1 VEQLKNSSERT
12 DGAGL
17 ARGLGWFSLALGAT
31 QLAAPRILA
40 RTIGIEP
47 GLGVSILMRALGAR
61 EIASGIAVLM
71 EPRRPLPLWARVAG
85 DVVDLGLLT
94 LAFRGKRT
102 NTPRLLGAIA
112 AVSGALALD
121 MVAARRI
128 QTRFEEANEPVI
140 YSVTINKSPDKV
152 YEFYRNLAQLPRFMD
167 YLQSVHEVS
176 RTRSHWIAK
185 LPIGGTIAWD
195 AEIVEDT
202 PGRAITWRTVEG
214 SRLQLSGR
222 VTFTRAPG
230 RNATEVR
237 VEMKLG
243 FTGKRPSKL
252 LAKLFAKPQIKGDLR
267 RLKQVMETGEVLY
280 SDATETRKPRP
291 AQPIERVERYPQ
303 MFVPNPPTA
312 RKGVTP

>member
-1 VEQLKNSSERT
+1 MKNSDERS
-12 DGAGL
+12 DGANL

-31 QLAAPRILA
+31 QLAAPRTLA
-40 RTIGIEP
+40 KAIGIDP
-47 GLGVSILMRALGAR
+47 GLGVSMLMRALGAR
-61 EIASGIAVLM
+61 EVASGLAVLM

-85 DVVDLGLLT
+85 DIVDLGLLA
-94 LAFRGKRT
+94 LAFRGRRT
-102 NTPRLLGAIA
+102 STPRLLGAMG

-121 MVAARRI
+121 MIAARRI
-128 QTRFEEANEPVI
+128 QTHFERMNHPVI
-140 YSVTINKSPDKV
+140 YSVTINKSPDRV

-167 YLQSVHEVS
+167 HLQSVHETS
-176 RTRSHWIAK
+176 RTRSHWIAN

-214 SRLQLSGR
+214 SPLHLAGR
-222 VTFTRAPG
+222 VTFARAPG
-230 RNATEVR
+230 RDATEVR

-243 FTGKRPSKL
+243 FTGKRPSNL
-252 LAKLFAKPQIKGDLR
+252 LAKLFTKPQIKGDLH

-291 AQPIERVERYPQ
+291 AQPVERVERYPQ
-303 MFVPNPPTA
+303 VFVPSPPTA